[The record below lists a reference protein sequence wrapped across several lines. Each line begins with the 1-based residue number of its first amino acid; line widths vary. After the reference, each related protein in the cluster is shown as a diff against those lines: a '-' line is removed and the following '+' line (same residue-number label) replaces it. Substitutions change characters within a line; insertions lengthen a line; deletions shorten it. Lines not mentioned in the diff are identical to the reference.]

1 MNSLV
6 GASIACL
13 YWSAAFIIVWPTQQS
28 RACCLTAL
36 MSCRNQGCPDMA
48 CRICMQNP
56 NRRCRG
62 NFADKYLAGDVLKA
76 TCGAPIRVE
85 IINRTTGDS
94 PSKQEYADVFLEV
107 PHSDNFA
114 IGYPLIGMFTLIA
127 CCSCQGIRVP
137 RRDYSSDRGMGRQSS
152 ARTCSVTFWC
162 SADVRPGWEGIC
174 RLGGVWAAAF

>member
-1 MNSLV
+1 M
-6 GASIACL
+6 
-13 YWSAAFIIVWPTQQS
+13 QQS
-28 RACCLTAL
+28 RACWLTSV

-107 PHSDNFA
+107 PLSDNPA
-114 IGYPLIGMFTLIA
+114 IGHPLIGIFTLIA
-127 CCSCQGIRVP
+127 CCSCQGLACTQKRLLIRQWNRKAFLSKIMQCDFPVFC
-137 RRDYSSDRGMGRQSS
+137 RCTSWMGRHLRAWRSPGSS
-152 ARTCSVTFWC
+152 TLRM
-162 SADVRPGWEGIC
+162 
-174 RLGGVWAAAF
+174 L